1 MNWNQHRNLEGSHA
15 FLSASKYSWLSK
27 TNEEIVQSYTNSFAQ
42 AIGTLSHA
50 FAADYI
56 RFREKLRKGDSR
68 TLKMD
73 LMRRGIP
80 EYAIDI
86 RAFYPT
92 VMRYVNDSIDFMMDP
107 EVLLYYCDLCF
118 GTADSIQVSNGVLRI
133 HDLKT
138 GTTQAHM
145 EQLIIYAALF
155 CLEYGVKP
163 SDISIEL
170 RIYQSDEI
178 VGYIPE
184 ADEIVHVMD
193 KIIYFDKL
201 IKEFKSE
208 E

>member
-15 FLSASKYSWLSK
+15 FLSASKYGWLTK

-42 AIGTLSHA
+42 SIGTLSHA

-56 RFREKLRKGDSR
+56 RFREKLKKSDSR

-86 RAFYPT
+86 RAFFPT
-92 VMRYVNDSIDFMMDP
+92 VMRYVNDAIDYMMDP
-107 EVLLYYCDLCF
+107 EVLLYYSDLCF

-138 GTTQAHM
+138 GTTVAKID
-145 EQLIIYAALF
+145 QLKIYAALF
-155 CLEYGVKP
+155 YLEYGQKP
-163 SDISIEL
+163 ERLRTEL
-170 RIYQSDEI
+170 RIYQSDDILVHEPEVEEI
-178 VGYIPE
+178 RE
-184 ADEIVHVMD
+184 VMD
-193 KIIYFDKL
+193 AIVEKDRVLQKL
-201 IKEFKSE
+201 KEV
-208 E
+208 

>member
-27 TNEEIVQSYTNSFAQ
+27 TNEEIVQSYTNSFSQ

-56 RFREKLRKGDSR
+56 RFREKLKKGDSR

-73 LMRRGIP
+73 LMRKGIP

-92 VMRYVNDSIDFMMDP
+92 VMQYVNDSIDFMMDP
-107 EVLLYYCDLCF
+107 EVLLYYSDLCF

-138 GTTQAHM
+138 GSTVAKID
-145 EQLIIYAALF
+145 QLKIYAALF
-155 CLEYGVKP
+155 YLEYGQKP
-163 SDISIEL
+163 ERLRTEL
-170 RIYQSDEI
+170 RIYQSDDII
-178 VGYIPE
+178 VHEPE
-184 ADEIVHVMD
+184 VDEIREVMD
-193 KIIYFDKL
+193 AIVEKDRVLQKL
-201 IKEFKSE
+201 KEV
-208 E
+208 

>member
-27 TNEEIVQSYTNSFAQ
+27 TNEEIVQSYTNSFSQ

-56 RFREKLRKGDSR
+56 RFREKLKKGDSR

-73 LMRRGIP
+73 LMRKGIP

-86 RAFYPT
+86 RAFFPT

-107 EVLLYYCDLCF
+107 EVLLYYSDLCF

-138 GTTQAHM
+138 GTTVAKID
-145 EQLIIYAALF
+145 QLKIYAALF
-155 CLEYGVKP
+155 YLEYGQKP
-163 SDISIEL
+163 ERLRTEL
-170 RIYQSDEI
+170 RIYQSDDII
-178 VGYIPE
+178 VHEPE
-184 ADEIVHVMD
+184 VDEIREVMD
-193 KIIYFDKL
+193 AIVEKDRVLQKL
-201 IKEFKSE
+201 KEV
-208 E
+208 

>member
-15 FLSASKYSWLSK
+15 FLSASNYNWLSK

-56 RFREKLRKGDSR
+56 RFREKLKKGDSR

-73 LMRRGIP
+73 LMRKGIP

-86 RAFYPT
+86 RAFFPT

-107 EVLLYYCDLCF
+107 EVLLYYSDLCF

-138 GTTQAHM
+138 GSTAAKID
-145 EQLIIYAALF
+145 QLKIYAALF
-155 CLEYGVKP
+155 YLEYGQKP
-163 SDISIEL
+163 ERLRTEL
-170 RIYQSDEI
+170 RIYQSDDII
-178 VGYIPE
+178 VHEPE
-184 ADEIVHVMD
+184 VDEIREVMD
-193 KIIYFDKL
+193 AIVEKDRVLQKL
-201 IKEFKSE
+201 KEV
-208 E
+208 

>member
-15 FLSASKYSWLSK
+15 FLSASKYSWLTK

-42 AIGTLSHA
+42 SIGTLSHA

-56 RFREKLRKGDSR
+56 RFREKLKKGDSR

-86 RAFYPT
+86 RAFFPT
-92 VMRYVNDSIDFMMDP
+92 VMRYVNDSIDYMMDP
-107 EVLLYYCDLCF
+107 EVLLYYSDLCF

-138 GTTQAHM
+138 GSTVAKID
-145 EQLIIYAALF
+145 QLKIYAALF
-155 CLEYGVKP
+155 YLEYGQKP
-163 SDISIEL
+163 ERLRTEL
-170 RIYQSDEI
+170 RIYQSDDII
-178 VGYIPE
+178 VHEPE
-184 ADEIVHVMD
+184 VDEIREVMD
-193 KIIYFDKL
+193 AIVEKDRVLQKL
-201 IKEFKSE
+201 KEV
-208 E
+208 

>member
-27 TNEEIVQSYTNSFAQ
+27 TNEEIVQSYTNSFSQ

-56 RFREKLRKGDSR
+56 RFREKLKKSDSR

-73 LMRRGIP
+73 LMRKGIP

-86 RAFYPT
+86 RAFFPT
-92 VMRYVNDSIDFMMDP
+92 VMQYVNDSIDFMMDP
-107 EVLLYYCDLCF
+107 EVLLYYSDLCF

-138 GTTQAHM
+138 GSTVAKID
-145 EQLIIYAALF
+145 QLKIYAALF
-155 CLEYGVKP
+155 YLEYGQKP
-163 SDISIEL
+163 ERLRTEL
-170 RIYQSDEI
+170 RIYQSDDII
-178 VGYIPE
+178 VHEPE
-184 ADEIVHVMD
+184 VDEIREVMD
-193 KIIYFDKL
+193 AIVEKDRVLQKL
-201 IKEFKSE
+201 KEV
-208 E
+208 

>member
-15 FLSASKYSWLSK
+15 FLSASKYGWLSK

-42 AIGTLSHA
+42 SIGTLSHA

-56 RFREKLRKGDSR
+56 RFREKLKKSDSR

-73 LMRRGIP
+73 LMRKGIP

-92 VMRYVNDSIDFMMDP
+92 VMRYVNDSIDYMMDP
-107 EVLLYYCDLCF
+107 EVLLYYSDLCF

-138 GTTQAHM
+138 GTTVAKI
-145 EQLIIYAALF
+145 EQLKIYAALF
-155 CLEYGVKP
+155 FLEYGQKP
-163 SDISIEL
+163 ERLRTEL
-170 RIYQSDEI
+170 RIYQSDDII
-178 VGYIPE
+178 VHEPE
-184 ADEIVHVMD
+184 VDEIREVMD
-193 KIIYFDKL
+193 AIVEKDRVLQKL
-201 IKEFKSE
+201 KEV
-208 E
+208 

>member
-15 FLSASKYSWLSK
+15 FLSASKYSWLTK

-42 AIGTLSHA
+42 SIGTLSHV

-56 RFREKLRKGDSR
+56 RFREKLKKSDSR

-86 RAFYPT
+86 RAFFPT
-92 VMRYVNDSIDFMMDP
+92 VMHYVNDSIDYMMDP
-107 EVLLYYCDLCF
+107 EVLLYYSDLCF

-138 GTTQAHM
+138 GTTVAKID
-145 EQLIIYAALF
+145 QLKIYAALF
-155 CLEYGVKP
+155 YLEYGQKP
-163 SDISIEL
+163 ERLRTEL
-170 RIYQSDEI
+170 RIYQSDDILVHEPEVEEI
-178 VGYIPE
+178 RE
-184 ADEIVHVMD
+184 VMD
-193 KIIYFDKL
+193 AIVEKDRVLQKL
-201 IKEFKSE
+201 KEV
-208 E
+208 

>member
-27 TNEEIVQSYTNSFAQ
+27 TNEEIVQSYTNSFSQ
-42 AIGTLSHA
+42 AIGTISHA

-73 LMRRGIP
+73 LMRKGIP

-86 RAFYPT
+86 RGFYPT
-92 VMRYVNDSIDFMMDP
+92 VMQYVNDSIDFMMDP
-107 EVLLYYCDLCF
+107 EVLLYYSDLCF

-138 GTTQAHM
+138 GTTVAKID
-145 EQLIIYAALF
+145 QLKIYAALF
-155 CLEYGVKP
+155 YLEYGQKP
-163 SDISIEL
+163 ERLRTEL
-170 RIYQSDEI
+170 RIYQSDDII
-178 VGYIPE
+178 VHEPE
-184 ADEIVHVMD
+184 VDEIREVMD
-193 KIIYFDKL
+193 AIVEKDRVLQKL
-201 IKEFKSE
+201 KEV
-208 E
+208 

>member
-15 FLSASKYSWLSK
+15 FLSASKYGWLTK

-42 AIGTLSHA
+42 SIGTLSHA

-56 RFREKLRKGDSR
+56 RFREKLKKGDSR

-86 RAFYPT
+86 RAFFPT
-92 VMRYVNDSIDFMMDP
+92 VMRYVNDSIDYMMDP
-107 EVLLYYCDLCF
+107 EVLLYYSDLCF

-138 GTTQAHM
+138 GTTVAKID
-145 EQLIIYAALF
+145 QLKIYAALF
-155 CLEYGVKP
+155 YLEYGQKP
-163 SDISIEL
+163 ERLRTEL
-170 RIYQSDEI
+170 RIYQSDDILVHEPEVEEI
-178 VGYIPE
+178 REVMN
-184 ADEIVHVMD
+184 AIVEKDRVLQ
-193 KIIYFDKL
+193 KL
-201 IKEFKSE
+201 KEV
-208 E
+208 

>member
-27 TNEEIVQSYTNSFAQ
+27 TNEEIVQSYTNSFSQ

-56 RFREKLRKGDSR
+56 RFREKLKKSDSR

-73 LMRRGIP
+73 LMRKGIP

-86 RAFYPT
+86 RAFFPT
-92 VMRYVNDSIDFMMDP
+92 VMQYVNDSIDFMMDP
-107 EVLLYYCDLCF
+107 EVLLYYSDLCF

-138 GTTQAHM
+138 GSTVA
-145 EQLIIYAALF
+145 EIDQLKIYAALF
-155 CLEYGVKP
+155 YLEYGQKP
-163 SDISIEL
+163 ERLRTEL
-170 RIYQSDEI
+170 RIYQSDDII
-178 VGYIPE
+178 VHEPE
-184 ADEIVHVMD
+184 VDEIREVMD
-193 KIIYFDKL
+193 AIVEKDRVLQKL
-201 IKEFKSE
+201 KEV
-208 E
+208 

>member
-15 FLSASKYSWLSK
+15 FLSASKYNWLSK

-56 RFREKLRKGDSR
+56 RFREKLKKGDSR

-73 LMRRGIP
+73 LMRKGIP

-86 RAFYPT
+86 RAFFPT

-107 EVLLYYCDLCF
+107 EVLLYYSDLCF

-138 GTTQAHM
+138 GTTVAKID
-145 EQLIIYAALF
+145 QLKIYAALF
-155 CLEYGVKP
+155 YLEYGQKP
-163 SDISIEL
+163 ERLRTEL
-170 RIYQSDEI
+170 RIYQSDDII
-178 VGYIPE
+178 VHEPE
-184 ADEIVHVMD
+184 VDEIREVMD
-193 KIIYFDKL
+193 AIVEKDRVLQKL
-201 IKEFKSE
+201 KEV
-208 E
+208 